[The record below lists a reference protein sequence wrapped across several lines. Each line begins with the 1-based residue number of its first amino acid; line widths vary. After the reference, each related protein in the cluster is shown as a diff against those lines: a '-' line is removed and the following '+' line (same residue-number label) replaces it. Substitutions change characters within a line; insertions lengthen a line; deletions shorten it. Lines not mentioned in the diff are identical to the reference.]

1 MLYTGGFMLSN
12 SFITRPLLRYC
23 VLCALCIFTAS
34 AAAQLSAPRPTVTRA
49 LDLIQDFAPRVP
61 LGTEAVFRPRPTT
74 LAKAIVDSGV
84 QVRVFGLL
92 DNETKPSR
100 VSTIGDCDIYLSV
113 VRRLERNPDGGLR
126 FARLDQGWINISNSG
141 QSPKDG
147 RWFLVFEQ
155 QGPTE
160 AQFRIRTID
169 AESYFGTGFVVTVF
183 DTGSVPFGQIRAEYD
198 RREGEGARLLR
209 EVDQK
214 DPRVPCYSY
223 SRVRVAGQAEETL
236 VVSTDECTKP
246 AELPSTTEQS
256 G

>member
-1 MLYTGGFMLSN
+1 MSIRFV
-12 SFITRPLLRYC
+12 TRPLLRHSII
-23 VLCALCIFTAS
+23 CALCAVTAS
-34 AAAQLSAPRPTVTRA
+34 AAAQSTVPRPTVTRA
-49 LDLIQDFAPRVP
+49 VDLILDFASRVP
-61 LGTEAVFRPRPTT
+61 LGTEAVFRPRPTA
-74 LAKAIVDSGV
+74 LAKSIVDTGV
-84 QVRVFGLL
+84 QVRIFGLL
-92 DNETKPSR
+92 DNETKPGR

-113 VRRLERNPDGGLR
+113 VRRLERTPDGGLR
-126 FARLDQGWINISNSG
+126 FARLDQGWVNVSNSG
-141 QSPKDG
+141 KSPKDG

-155 QGPTE
+155 HGLTE
-160 AQFRIRTID
+160 EQFRIRTSD

-183 DTGSVPFGQIRAEYD
+183 DTGSVPFAQIKAEYD

-236 VVSTDECTKP
+236 VVTSDGCARP
-246 AELPSTTEQS
+246 AESPSTTEQA